1 MGILDGAGETLV
13 LLRVVGLDVNLE
25 VHHHNNFPL
34 LLARHNPTLLQPDLD
49 NKFFFTSWSCFLP
62 NLAFEA

>member
-25 VHHHNNFPL
+25 VHHHNDFPV
-34 LLARHNPTLLQPDLD
+34 LLAQHKP
-49 NKFFFTSWSCFLP
+49 SS
-62 NLAFEA
+62 AGYG

>member
-25 VHHHNNFPL
+25 VHHHNDFPL
-34 LLARHNPTLLQPDLD
+34 LLARHNPSSAGSGRQIFLYFLVLLFAQ
-49 NKFFFTSWSCFLP
+49 FGS
-62 NLAFEA
+62 